1 MTQTIYVI
9 VNSYNDYEGMA
20 VATDG
25 GAFSTFEKAKE
36 KFIEYLKEIWD
47 FRKDFYDTDEEFNEW
62 FESCFQN
69 DEKTVWI
76 FDSGDSVSDISIHQV
91 KFNN

>member
-1 MTQTIYVI
+1 MKQTIHVI
-9 VNSYNDYEGMA
+9 VNSYDDYKGCA

-36 KFIEYLKEIWD
+36 KFIEYLHEIWD
-47 FRKDFYDTDEEFNEW
+47 YRKEFYDTDEEFDEW

-69 DEKTVWI
+69 KEKTVWI
-76 FDSGDSVSDISIHQV
+76 FDSGDSISDISIHQTTLD
-91 KFNN
+91 

>member
-47 FRKDFYDTDEEFNEW
+47 YRKELITDEEFNDW

-69 DEKTVWI
+69 EEKTVWVW
-76 FDSGDSVSDISIHQV
+76 DTGDCVSDISIHQV

>member
-9 VNSYNDYEGMA
+9 VNSYNDYESMA
-20 VATDG
+20 VATDS
-25 GAFSTFEKAKE
+25 GAFSTLEKAKE
-36 KFIEYLKEIWD
+36 KFIEYLHEIQDYRKELITND
-47 FRKDFYDTDEEFNEW
+47 EFNDW

-69 DEKTVWI
+69 EEKTVWI
-76 FDSGDSVSDISIHQV
+76 WDTGDCVSDISIHQV

>member
-9 VNSYNDYEGMA
+9 VNSYDDYEGVA

-25 GAFSTFEKAKE
+25 GAFSTLDKAKE
-36 KFIEYLKEIWD
+36 AFINYLHEIWD
-47 FRKDFYDTDEEFNEW
+47 YRKEILTNEEFDGW

-69 DEKTVWI
+69 EEKTVWVW
-76 FDSGDSVSDISIHQV
+76 DTGDCVSDISIHQV

>member
-9 VNSYNDYEGMA
+9 INSYNDYEDMA

-25 GAFSTFEKAKE
+25 GAFSTLEKAKE
-36 KFIEYLKEIWD
+36 KFIEYLHEIWD
-47 FRKDFYDTDEEFNEW
+47 YRKELITNDEFNDW

-69 DEKTVWI
+69 EEKTVWI
-76 FDSGDSVSDISIHQV
+76 WDTGDCVSDISIHQV

>member
-1 MTQTIYVI
+1 MKQTIYVI
-9 VNSYNDYEGMA
+9 VNSYDDYEGCA

-36 KFIEYLKEIWD
+36 KFIEYLHEIWD
-47 FRKDFYDTDEEFNEW
+47 FRKEFYDTDEEFNEW

-69 DEKTVWI
+69 ERKTVWI
-76 FDSGDSVSDISIHQV
+76 FDSGDSISDISIH
-91 KFNN
+91 KTTLD

>member
-9 VNSYNDYEGMA
+9 VNSYYDYESGA

-25 GAFSTFEKAKE
+25 GAFSTFEKAKAGLL
-36 KFIEYLKEIWD
+36 EYLHNIWD
-47 FRKDFYDTDEEFNEW
+47 YRKESFDTEEEFNEW
-62 FESCFQN
+62 FESCFEN

-76 FDSGDSVSDISIHQV
+76 YDDGDSISDISIHQV
-91 KFNN
+91 KFND